1 MPGVEP
7 LFLYDFNS
15 PYAYL
20 AAARIDAV
28 LPVAPRWQPIG
39 FAFLLV
45 AQQREPWSFGDESR
59 PAGVAECER
68 RARDYGLPPMVWPP
82 GWPKGSYGLDSLR
95 AALYAEEQ
103 GALREYSDAA
113 FARNFV
119 HGAGLLGDAPA
130 EVAEEIGLDPDATRA
145 AIAGD
150 ARARLKEV
158 TEAAIA
164 AGVPGVPTVSVGGE
178 HFWGD
183 DQLEAA
189 ALALSG
195 EPRG

>member
-1 MPGVEP
+1 MPGVDP
-7 LFLYDFNS
+7 IFSYDFNS

-20 AAARIDAV
+20 AATRVDELVPGA
-28 LPVAPRWQPIG
+28 RWQPIG
-39 FAFLLV
+39 FAFLLI
-45 AQQREPWSFGDESR
+45 AQARAPWSFGEQSR
-59 PAGVAECER
+59 REGIAICER
-68 RARDYGLPPMVWPP
+68 RAVAYGLPPLVWPP
-82 GWPKGSYGLDSLR
+82 DWPKGSYTLDPMR

-103 GALREYSDAA
+103 GALREYSMAA

-119 HGAGLLGDAPA
+119 AGGGLQGDAYA
-130 EVAEEIGLDPDATRA
+130 EVAAEVGLDPGATRA
-145 AIAGD
+145 AVAGP

-164 AGVPGVPTVSVGGE
+164 AGVPGVPTVTVGDR

-189 ALALSG
+189 AAALT
-195 EPRG
+195 